1 GGENVF
7 PQEVENLL
15 ESRDD
20 VAEVAVHGIPDREL
34 GQRVK
39 AVVVPHPAAN
49 PDPEEIRAF
58 AARKLAYYKVPE
70 VVEIRR
76 EPLPR
81 NATGKVMKHVLS
93 GEGQNTFVED

>member
-1 GGENVF
+1 M
-7 PQEVENLL
+7 
-15 ESRDD
+15 
-20 VAEVAVHGIPDREL
+20 
-34 GQRVK
+34 K
-39 AVVVPHPAAN
+39 AGVVPHAN
-49 PDPEEIRAF
+49 ASPDPAEIKAF

-70 VVEIRR
+70 IVEVRR